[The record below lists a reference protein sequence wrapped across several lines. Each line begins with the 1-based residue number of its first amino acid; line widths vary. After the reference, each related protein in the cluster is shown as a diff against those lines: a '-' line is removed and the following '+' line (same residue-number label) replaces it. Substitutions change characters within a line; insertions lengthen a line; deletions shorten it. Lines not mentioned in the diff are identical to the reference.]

1 VIAAT
6 RAAPIVFVRPARI
19 GIMCATQPARMQYG
33 FLIDHR
39 RCIGCHA
46 CTVAC
51 KSENDVPVGS
61 FRTWVK
67 YQEKGRFPAIKR
79 HFAVLRC
86 NHCSN
91 APCVTI
97 CPVNALSK
105 RADGIV
111 DLDRD
116 ACIGCRACMQG
127 CPYDAIYLNEDSG
140 AAEKCHF
147 CAHRVEKGL
156 EPACVVVCPENAIIA
171 GDVHDKSSRIGKML
185 AEFQGETLQRR
196 LEQKTGP
203 NVHYLGI
210 EPTLLQPGAAE
221 RPDTYLWSER
231 PPHKLEEW
239 PDELPLVPD
248 TRTVLDAGHKVEW
261 GWHVAAYLVTKG
273 IAAGAALI
281 APFAAYLGLEGFASD
296 WLPEVLAL
304 VFLVAT
310 TALLVHDLARPM
322 LFFRLMTRPN
332 TKSWLVKGG
341 WVLTAFGAS
350 VTATIALRWF
360 GAISA
365 AEWLRWVDAV
375 LGLGVAGYTAF
386 LFRQCE
392 GRDLW
397 QGKLLLP
404 HLIVQAVL
412 CGSAALLPFSTDAR
426 ELALLLTAALV
437 AHGAFMLGEARMS
450 HATDNARQA
459 AAFLP
464 VARIGFLRRPFALA
478 NVLGVAVPT
487 LLVALSSFAAVT
499 PHAMALYVL
508 ASLLALVGLYLYEAV
523 FVRAGQLP
531 PLS

>member
-1 VIAAT
+1 
-6 RAAPIVFVRPARI
+6 
-19 GIMCATQPARMQYG
+19 MQYG

-51 KSENDVPVGS
+51 KSENDVPIAS

-67 YQEKGRFPAIKR
+67 YQEKGRFPAVKR

-86 NHCSN
+86 NHCTK

-105 RADGIV
+105 RKDGIV

-127 CPYDAIYLNEDSG
+127 CPYDAIYLNEDTG

-156 EPACVVVCPENAIIA
+156 EPACVVVCPEGAIIA
-171 GDVHDKSSRIGKML
+171 GDLHEPSSRIAQMVD
-185 AEFQGETLQRR
+185 EFQGETLQRR
-196 LEQKTGP
+196 TEQGTGP

-210 EPTLLQPGAAE
+210 EPTLLKPGEAS
-221 RPDTYLWSER
+221 RPDTYLWSDR
-231 PPHKLEEW
+231 PPHKLERW
-239 PDELPLVPD
+239 PADLPLAPD

-273 IAAGAALI
+273 IAAGAAIL
-281 APFAAYLGLEGFASD
+281 APIGAYLGLEGFAAD
-296 WLPEVLAL
+296 WAPEILAL

-310 TALLVHDLARPM
+310 LVLLVHDLARPM
-322 LFFRLMTRPN
+322 LFFRLLTRPN

-341 WVLTAFGAS
+341 WILGAFGAT
-350 VTATIALRWF
+350 VTASLGARWF
-360 GAISA
+360 GFDAVA
-365 AEWLRWVDAV
+365 DGLRWVNAA
-375 LGLGVAGYTAF
+375 LGLAVAGYTAF
-386 LFRQCE
+386 LFKQCE

-397 QGKLLLP
+397 QGNLVLP
-404 HLIVQAVL
+404 HLIVQALL
-412 CGSAALLPFSTDAR
+412 CGSAALLPFSNASR
-426 ELALLLTAALV
+426 EVAVLLAGSLVVHSALMLLELRQK
-437 AHGAFMLGEARMS
+437 HS
-450 HATDNARQA
+450 TDNARQA

-464 VARIGFLRRPFALA
+464 VAELGAIKRPFALA
-478 NVLGVAVPT
+478 NILGVAVPA
-487 LLVALSSFAAVT
+487 LLIA
-499 PHAMALYVL
+499 L
-508 ASLLALVGLYLYEAV
+508 ASMEALTPGVPYLFALAALLGLAGLYLYESA

>member
-1 VIAAT
+1 
-6 RAAPIVFVRPARI
+6 
-19 GIMCATQPARMQYG
+19 MQYG

-51 KSENDVPVGS
+51 KSENDVPVGN

-67 YQEKGRFPAIKR
+67 YQEKGRFPAVKR

-86 NHCSN
+86 NHCTN

-97 CPVNALSK
+97 CPVTALSK
-105 RADGIV
+105 RKDGIV

-127 CPYDAIYLNEDSG
+127 CPYDAIYLNEDTG

-156 EPACVVVCPENAIIA
+156 EPACVVVCPEGAIIA
-171 GDVHDKSSRIGKML
+171 GDVHDQGSRISKMIS
-185 AEFQGETLQRR
+185 EFQGQTLQRR
-196 LEQKTGP
+196 TEQGTGP

-210 EPTLLQPGAAE
+210 EPTLLKPGEAE
-221 RPDTYLWSER
+221 RPDTYLWSDR
-231 PPHKLEEW
+231 PPHKSEPW
-239 PDELPLVPD
+239 PEGLPLEPD
-248 TRTVLDAGHKVEW
+248 TRTVLDAGHRVEW

-273 IAAGAALI
+273 IAAGAALL
-281 APFAAYLGLEGFASD
+281 APFAMLLGLEGFAAN
-296 WLPEVLAL
+296 WLPEILAL
-304 VFLVAT
+304 VFTVVT

-322 LFFRLMTRPN
+322 LFFRLITRPN

-341 WVLTAFGAS
+341 WILSAFGIS
-350 VTATIALRWF
+350 VPATMALRWF
-360 GAISA
+360 GYDDA
-365 AEWLRWVDAV
+365 ADALRWVNAV
-375 LGLGVAGYTAF
+375 LGLAVAGYTAF
-386 LFRQCE
+386 LFKQCE

-397 QGKLLLP
+397 QGSLVLP
-404 HLIVQAVL
+404 HLLIQAL
-412 CGSAALLPFSTDAR
+412 MCGCAVLLPFSGESR
-426 ELALLLTAALV
+426 EIVLLFAGALLV
-437 AHGAFMLGEARMS
+437 HSAFMLLEVGKKHPTA
-450 HATDNARQA
+450 NARQA

-464 VARIGFLRRPFALA
+464 VVQIGFVKRPFALA
-478 NVLGVAVPT
+478 NLLGVAVPAA
-487 LLVALSSFAAVT
+487 LIALSSVSNLT
-499 PHAMALYVL
+499 PHAIPMFAVGAAL
-508 ASLLALVGLYLYEAV
+508 SLIGLYLYEAA

>member
-1 VIAAT
+1 
-6 RAAPIVFVRPARI
+6 
-19 GIMCATQPARMQYG
+19 MQYG

-51 KSENDVPVGS
+51 KAENDVPVGS

-67 YQEKGRFPAIKR
+67 YQEKGKFPAIKR

-86 NHCSN
+86 NHCTN

-97 CPVNALSK
+97 CPVSALSK
-105 RADGIV
+105 RKDGIV

-127 CPYDAIYLNEDSG
+127 CPYDSIYLNEDSG

-156 EPACVVVCPENAIIA
+156 EPACVVVCPEGAIIA
-171 GDVHDKSSRIGKML
+171 GDVHDKTSRIATMID
-185 AEFQGETLQRR
+185 EFQGSTLQRR

-210 EPTLLQPGAAE
+210 EPTMLQPGLAE
-221 RPDTYLWSER
+221 RPETYLWSDR
-231 PPHKLEEW
+231 PPHKLEPW
-239 PDELPLVPD
+239 PAEIATAPD
-248 TRTVLDAGHKVEW
+248 NRVVLDAGHKVEW

-273 IAAGAALI
+273 IAAGAALVS
-281 APFAAYLGLEGFASD
+281 PFAAQLGFEGIVRD
-296 WLPEVLAL
+296 YVPEILAL
-304 VFLVAT
+304 VFLIAT

-322 LFFRLMTRPN
+322 LFFRLLTRPN
-332 TKSWLVKGG
+332 TQSWLVKGG
-341 WVLTAFGAS
+341 WVLTAFGLT
-350 VTATIALRWF
+350 VTATMALRFF
-360 GAISA
+360 GMDA
-365 AEWLRWVDAV
+365 AADAMRWVNAAV
-375 LGLGVAGYTAF
+375 GLGVAGYTAF
-386 LFRQCE
+386 LFKQCE

-397 QGKLLLP
+397 QGNLVLP
-404 HLIVQAVL
+404 HLLVQAGL
-412 CGSAALLPFSTDAR
+412 CGVAALVPFSGASK
-426 ELALLLTAALV
+426 ELALWLAGSLV
-437 AHGAFMLGEARMS
+437 VHSLFMVLELRQK
-450 HATDNARQA
+450 HTTENARQA

-464 VARIGFLRRPFALA
+464 IATLGPIKRPFALA
-478 NVLGVAVPT
+478 NVIGVALPAA
-487 LLVALSSFAAVT
+487 LIALASFGGFAEFASPLFLVASLC
-499 PHAMALYVL
+499 AL
-508 ASLLALVGLYLYEAV
+508 AGLFFYESA